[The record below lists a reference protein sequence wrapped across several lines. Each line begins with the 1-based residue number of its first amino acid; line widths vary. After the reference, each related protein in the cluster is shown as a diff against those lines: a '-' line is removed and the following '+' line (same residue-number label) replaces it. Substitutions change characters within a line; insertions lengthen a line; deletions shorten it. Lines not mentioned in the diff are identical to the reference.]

1 MSMQDSTFNLNDLV
15 MHCREGLSTIVDTK
29 VMGDQEYF
37 LVKANHGSG
46 ETIYVPKNRSTAI
59 VRHLMSESEADDI
72 LRYAKTIEKDFNS
85 NTKQRRDDFKRRIA
99 SGNILDIVYL
109 VKQLYLYQTAEQLPE
124 KVKFG
129 PVDFDILESA
139 KNMLL
144 DELAITYDVDR
155 EKVTDYIDKKMAEL
169 AKNM

>member
-1 MSMQDSTFNLNDLV
+1 MDKENADGILMYMLQLEEEFN
-15 MHCREGLSTIVDTK
+15 
-29 VMGDQEYF
+29 
-37 LVKANHGSG
+37 A
-46 ETIYVPKNRSTAI
+46 
-59 VRHLMSESEADDI
+59 
-72 LRYAKTIEKDFNS
+72 

-155 EKVTDYIDKKMAEL
+155 DKITDYIDKKMKEL

>member
-1 MSMQDSTFNLNDLV
+1 MFKVNDIVVHYRDGLAVITGTANMSGID
-15 MHCREGLSTIVDTK
+15 
-29 VMGDQEYF
+29 YF
-37 LVKANHGSG
+37 TLKAKRTNNVA
-46 ETIYVPKNRSTAI
+46 IYVPVANATKIIRPVMDKENADGI
-59 VRHLMSESEADDI
+59 LMYMLQLEE
-72 LRYAKTIEKDFNS
+72 EFNA

-155 EKVTDYIDKKMAEL
+155 DKVTDYIDKKMKEL